1 MEQSVLRMKHKMDDL
16 ENSVMYLTDQ
26 NIALRKVIEK
36 NNIDLKAKMKKL
48 EGIYSLHCL
57 ISFILTFD
65 SL

>member
-26 NIALRKVIEK
+26 NISLRKVIEK
-36 NNIDLKAKMKKL
+36 NNIELKAKMKKL
-48 EGIYSLHCL
+48 EGIFIALL
-57 ISFILTFD
+57 LFILTFD